1 MHYVESSNAV
11 ARWECTLQKV
21 WRKDVA
27 HCMDELGEIVAVFEE
42 TDEVKERRTTT
53 AMGVHTLNKIQLFD
67 TLSVQ
72 KKNATMRFVPV
83 KLV

>member
-42 TDEVKERRTTT
+42 TDEVKEPNHNYY
-53 AMGVHTLNKIQLFD
+53 GCSHTKQNSTI
-67 TLSVQ
+67 
-72 KKNATMRFVPV
+72 
-83 KLV
+83 